1 MSMEDIKVIYI
12 YDRINSSI
20 YEKPVVVE
28 TSFAGTWAI
37 FTFSVKR
44 IAGWVSKNC
53 AFDLDGPAVTTLRI
67 EDSFEP
73 NDVDY
78 LVSPSK
84 KALEYIKESDA
95 AMRTRIRNKLTESIK
110 NILPV

>member
-1 MSMEDIKVIYI
+1 MEDIKVIYI
-12 YDRINSSI
+12 YDRINNSI

-28 TSFAGTWAI
+28 KSFAGTWAT

-44 IAGWVSKNC
+44 IDGLVPKNC
-53 AFDLDGPAVTTLRI
+53 TFCLDGPAVTTLYFD
-67 EDSFEP
+67 DSFAP

-78 LVSPSK
+78 LVSPNK

-95 AMRTRIRNKLTESIK
+95 VMRTRIRGKLTESIK

>member
-12 YDRINSSI
+12 YDRINNVI

-28 TSFAGTWAI
+28 KSFAGTWAR

-44 IAGWVSKNC
+44 IAGWVPKNC
-53 AFDLDGPAVTTLRI
+53 AFDLDGPVVTTLYI
-67 EDSFEP
+67 AFEP

-84 KALEYIKESDA
+84 KTLEYIQESDA
-95 AMRTRIRNKLTESIK
+95 TMRTKIRAKLTESIG
-110 NILPV
+110 NILPA

>member
-12 YDRINSSI
+12 YNRISSSI
-20 YEKPVVVE
+20 YEIPVVVE
-28 TSFAGTWAI
+28 KSFAGTWAT

-44 IAGWVSKNC
+44 IAGWVQKNC
-53 AFDLDGPAVTTLRI
+53 AFDLDGPSVTTLYI
-67 EDSFEP
+67 DDSFEP

-78 LVSPSK
+78 LVSPNK

-95 AMRTRIRNKLTESIK
+95 AMRTRLRARLTESIK

>member
-28 TSFAGTWAI
+28 KSFAGTWAT

-44 IAGWVSKNC
+44 IAGWVPKKC
-53 AFDLDGPAVTTLRI
+53 AFCLDGPSVTTLYI
-67 EDSFEP
+67 DDSFEP

-84 KALEYIKESDA
+84 NALEYIKESDA
-95 AMRTRIRNKLTESIK
+95 AMRTRIRARLTESIK

>member
-12 YDRINSSI
+12 YNRISSSI
-20 YEKPVVVE
+20 YEIPVVVE
-28 TSFAGTWAI
+28 KSFVGTWAT

-44 IAGWVSKNC
+44 IAGWVPKNC
-53 AFDLDGPAVTTLRI
+53 AFDLNGPSVTTLHI
-67 EDSFEP
+67 NGAFEP

-95 AMRTRIRNKLTESIK
+95 AMRTRIRCKLTESIK

>member
-1 MSMEDIKVIYI
+1 MSIEDMKSIYV

-20 YEKPVVVE
+20 CEKPVVIE
-28 TSFAGTWAI
+28 KSFAGTWAL
-37 FTFSVKR
+37 FTFCVKR
-44 IAGWVSKNC
+44 ISEWVPKKC
-53 AFDLDGPAVTTLRI
+53 AFDLNGPNVTTLHI
-67 EDSFEP
+67 EGSFEP

-78 LVSPSK
+78 LVSLSK

-95 AMRTRIRNKLTESIK
+95 AMRNKIRVKLTESIK

>member
-1 MSMEDIKVIYI
+1 MIMEDIKVIYI

-28 TSFAGTWAI
+28 KSFAGTWVK

-44 IAGWVSKNC
+44 LAGWISKNC
-53 AFDLDGPAVTTLRI
+53 AFDLKGPAVTTLHI
-67 EDSFEP
+67 DFEP

-95 AMRTRIRNKLTESIK
+95 AMRRRIHGKLTESIK

>member
-1 MSMEDIKVIYI
+1 MEDIKVIYI
-12 YDRINSSI
+12 YDRINNSI

-28 TSFAGTWAI
+28 KSFAGTWAT

-44 IAGWVSKNC
+44 IDGLVPKNC
-53 AFDLDGPAVTTLRI
+53 AFCLNGPAVTTLYFD
-67 EDSFEP
+67 DSFAP

-78 LVSPSK
+78 LVSPNK

-95 AMRTRIRNKLTESIK
+95 VMRTRIRGKLTESIK

>member
-1 MSMEDIKVIYI
+1 MEDIKVIYI
-12 YDRINSSI
+12 YDRINNSI
-20 YEKPVVVE
+20 YEEPVVAE
-28 TSFAGTWAI
+28 KSFAGTWAM

-44 IAGWVSKNC
+44 IDGWVPKNC
-53 AFDLDGPAVTTLRI
+53 AFCLDGPAVTTLYFD
-67 EDSFEP
+67 DSFAP

-78 LVSPSK
+78 LVSPNK

-95 AMRTRIRNKLTESIK
+95 VMRTRIRGKLTESIK

>member
-28 TSFAGTWAI
+28 KSFAGTWAT

-44 IAGWVSKNC
+44 IVGWVTKNC
-53 AFDLDGPAVTTLRI
+53 AFDLGGPAVTTLHI

-95 AMRTRIRNKLTESIK
+95 AMRTRICCKLTESIK
-110 NILPV
+110 NILN

>member
-1 MSMEDIKVIYI
+1 MEDIKVIYI

-28 TSFAGTWAI
+28 KGFAGTWAT

-44 IAGWVSKNC
+44 IAGWVPKNC
-53 AFDLDGPAVTTLRI
+53 AFDLDGPAVTTLNI
-67 EDSFEP
+67 SFEP

-84 KALEYIKESDA
+84 KALKYIQESDV
-95 AMRTRIRNKLTESIK
+95 AMRTRIRAKLSESIK

>member
-1 MSMEDIKVIYI
+1 MIMEDIKVIYI
-12 YDRINSSI
+12 YDRINNSI
-20 YEKPVVVE
+20 YEKPVVVKK
-28 TSFAGTWAI
+28 SFAGTWAT

-44 IAGWVSKNC
+44 IAGWVPKNC
-53 AFDLDGPAVTTLRI
+53 AFDLGGPAVTTLYI
-67 EDSFEP
+67 EFEP

-78 LVSPSK
+78 LVSPNK

-95 AMRTRIRNKLTESIK
+95 AIRTRIRAKLTESIK